1 MSVQGSATG
10 SGSGTARAGEHNA
23 LWFDFYGLRVAV
35 HSEDEGVLE
44 DVHRDFSHFRATPG
58 HTHSHI
64 EIVSE
69 TPAWADLPSLPA
81 TLHSPRNIVYRDGNL
96 SYLDYS
102 GRGLMTVN
110 HNQNSYRVYCV
121 ERDLAHEI
129 AFLTMLSQ
137 VGEYLDSIGLHR
149 VHALGV
155 QAGGRATLILLPM
168 GGGKTTL
175 AMRVL
180 GSQVIKLLSEDSP
193 LVSRSGQVYPFPI
206 RIGVRAGEEPPDAA
220 AGYCRTVQRME
231 FGPKTLIDVAHFAQ
245 QIGQP
250 CPIGSILLG
259 ERWLTGDPFIR
270 PASRRAAIGPL
281 IKNSVVGLGL
291 YQGVEFVLERS
302 AWEILG
308 KAGLAGSRL
317 LTSLQLVRR
326 AQVYRFG
333 LGPDVQQNAEML
345 IRFLVGQPSDRR

>member
-1 MSVQGSATG
+1 MSAQVSATG
-10 SGSGTARAGEHNA
+10 SGSGTAPAGEHNV
-23 LWFDFYGLRVAV
+23 LCFDFYGLRIAV
-35 HSEDEGVLE
+35 HSENEGVLE
-44 DVHRDFSHFRATPG
+44 DVQRDFSYFRAAPG
-58 HTHSHI
+58 HTHSRL
-64 EIVSE
+64 EIVPE
-69 TPAWADLPSLPA
+69 TPAWADLPALPA
-81 TLHSPRNIVYRDGNL
+81 TLHTPRNIVYRDGNL

-102 GRGLMTVN
+102 GRALMIV
-110 HNQNSYRVYCV
+110 HHDQNRYRVYCV

-129 AFLTMLSQ
+129 AFLTMLSRA
-137 VGEYLDSIGLHR
+137 GEYLDSIGLHR

-155 QAGGRATLILLPM
+155 QASERATLILLPM

-231 FGPKTLIDVAHFAQ
+231 FGPKTLIDIAHFAQ

-333 LGPDVQQNAEML
+333 LGPDVRQNAEML